1 MKLNVMSEQTACL
14 MDSWVKDW
22 SGNIT
27 EKGKNE
33 NVVLDIFLHRPWTTL
48 HLDGGLEQISYE

>member
-33 NVVLDIFLHRPWTTL
+33 NVVLDIFLGVVHILRRQNY
-48 HLDGGLEQISYE
+48 GIF

>member
-33 NVVLDIFLHRPWTTL
+33 NVVEDIFLHKDCSEKNDTGSKL
-48 HLDGGLEQISYE
+48 